1 MQMIVGRSALNYWMG
16 KYVETTDLDI
26 WKTGDEESVYKTEQR
41 LDISIMPKKVMSLF
55 DTNSYRLGY
64 ACPKDLLA
72 IKLSHMQYDIFWK
85 KHKQDALFLKGITK
99 GVYNEKLYSIL
110 VEHWKHEFG
119 TKDYLSLY
127 KTKDEFF
134 DDFVAKEYEHDDLHI
149 YVSRKGKPVYTL
161 CLKDGQSVFI
171 DKNKFDNL
179 EYSAKIRMFQEEI
192 AVIALERW
200 IIPSIKSGKEI
211 IPISVAW
218 NKSLHKTITALT
230 KGWASEFI
238 IHNLEHYLH
247 PLKGDIL
254 NALSILNL
262 KEKYM
267 SKKID
272 FEDFKVLLEEKY
284 NAYPD
289 NYGFYYSGMIR
300 DGDENVGV
308 KLVDREGG
316 GEGGAE
322 DCYSILEI
330 DGVFYQVTYNYYSYV
345 GYEFDYAEVTI
356 VTPKQKTITVYE

>member
-26 WKTGDEESVYKTEQR
+26 WKTGDEELVNKTDQR
-41 LDISIMPKKVMSLF
+41 LDVCLIPKKIMSLF

-64 ACPKDLLA
+64 ACPADLLA

-85 KHKQDALFLKGITK
+85 KHKQDALFLKQITK
-99 GVYNEKLYSIL
+99 GVYNEKLYTAL
-110 VEHWKHEFG
+110 VEHWKYEFG

-127 KTKDEFF
+127 RTKDEFF

-149 YVSRKGKPVYTL
+149 YVARNGKPVYTS

-179 EYSAKIRMFQEEI
+179 YFSDKIRMFQEEV

-200 IIPSIKSGKEI
+200 VIPSIKSGKGI
-211 IPISVAW
+211 IPITVAW
-218 NKSLHKTITALT
+218 NKSLHKTVTALT

-247 PLKGDIL
+247 PIKDDML

-267 SKKID
+267 SKEID

-284 NAYPD
+284 NTNPD
-289 NYGFYYSGMIR
+289 NYGFDYYEILLEGAEDI
-300 DGDENVGV
+300 GI
-308 KLVDREGG
+308 KLVDQEGG

-322 DCYSILEI
+322 NCTSILEI
-330 DGVFYQVTYNYYSYV
+330 DSIFYEVSYNYYSHQ
-345 GYEFDYAEVTI
+345 GYEFDYASVKI
-356 VTPKQKTITVYE
+356 VTPKQKTVTVYE